1 MWHFLVLPLGLKFN
15 SAAKEQLFTSWW
27 VKIYIKLPAANT
39 LWGIIN
45 LNVIEMLYT
54 QSLAHKS
61 FLSPSREKQP
71 SWLLAPRRAMRSPS
85 LNSHKMLLPG
95 SKKAFPQKQA
105 YLETNPVHYPQRT
118 IMSRFMRMMPITVT
132 NKHLVHWTT
141 GTSLLFLHPAH
152 SRWQSRRQSSTMR
165 PTCTF
170 PNHSCSQTRFQVIKA
185 ASQLRAISQP
195 ISKRAS
201 QLYSCELLKPQHS
214 SFMRVVLCGG
224 RDTKPRSPT

>member
-1 MWHFLVLPLGLKFN
+1 
-15 SAAKEQLFTSWW
+15 
-27 VKIYIKLPAANT
+27 
-39 LWGIIN
+39 
-45 LNVIEMLYT
+45 MLYT

-141 GTSLLFLHPAH
+141 GTSLLFCTLHTAGG
-152 SRWQSRRQSSTMR
+152 
-165 PTCTF
+165 
-170 PNHSCSQTRFQVIKA
+170 KA
-185 ASQLRAISQP
+185 
-195 ISKRAS
+195 
-201 QLYSCELLKPQHS
+201 EGNLLP
-214 SFMRVVLCGG
+214 
-224 RDTKPRSPT
+224 